1 MTKTKRV
8 SYWPQAFAPAFT
20 QIAGALALLLFAS
33 GAEAQGAGAFAAL
46 SGSWSGS
53 GTISLSGG
61 ARESIRCRATYNVD
75 GSGNNLRQSLL
86 CASDSYRFELRS
98 NVTAQGSAISG
109 NWAETTRNVEG
120 YLTGQVTAQ
129 NIQVQV
135 ESVGFS
141 ASLTLVTQGSR
152 QSISIRSPGHDF
164 TGVNVTLVRK

>member
-8 SYWPQAFAPAFT
+8 SRWPKASAASFVQVAGAFT
-20 QIAGALALLLFAS
+20 LLLFAS
-33 GAEAQGAGAFAAL
+33 YAEAQRAGAFAAL

-53 GTISLSGG
+53 GTISLAGG
-61 ARESIRCRATYNVD
+61 TRESIRCRATYNVD

-98 NVTAQGSAISG
+98 NVAAQGSAISG

-135 ESVGFS
+135 ESLGFS
-141 ASLTLVTQGSR
+141 ATLTLVTQGGR

-164 TGVNVTLVRK
+164 TGVNITLARR